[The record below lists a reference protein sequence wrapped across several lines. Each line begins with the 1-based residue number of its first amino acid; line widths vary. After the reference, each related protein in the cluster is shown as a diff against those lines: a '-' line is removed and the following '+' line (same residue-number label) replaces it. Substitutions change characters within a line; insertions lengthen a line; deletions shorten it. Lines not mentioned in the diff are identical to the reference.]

1 MTGLRSFDIHRT
13 WEDWLGMALGAVIA
27 VSPWL
32 AGQMES
38 SAVMWNAVI
47 IGALVL
53 LMAELE
59 LTNLQRWQE
68 TVQVA
73 CGFWLIASPFALGY
87 SAAGALRYW
96 HFILGA
102 AVVLLALL
110 QLWQDWK
117 LNDRELARHG
127 Q

>member
-1 MTGLRSFDIHRT
+1 
-13 WEDWLGMALGAVIA
+13 
-27 VSPWL
+27 
-32 AGQMES
+32 
-38 SAVMWNAVI
+38 MWNAVI

-73 CGFWLIASPFALGY
+73 CGLWLIASPFGFGY
-87 SAAGALRYW
+87 SATGALRYW
-96 HFILGA
+96 HFILGG

-117 LNDRELARHG
+117 LSDRELARHG